1 MSAVRGYRGTR
12 QVPSLR
18 ERITIGAVLGAVAS
32 FAVSDL
38 VIVGITPTRVLGCA
52 LGAIIGA
59 IVYVKWRRTAWALL
73 VVALAAWCVVAFTP
87 LSRKLTTGLVRS
99 DPIPSSVD
107 AVVVLSGSVTEDGM
121 LGREALDRLLRGMEL
136 VRAGKSST
144 MVITQPHP
152 LEDSTITTDADQRR
166 LIALL
171 PTAPRVVV
179 VGGVVSTRTEA
190 LGAARQLPPS
200 GTHMIALVTSPLH
213 TRRACRVFEHV
224 GYTVVCVPSESRDIA
239 LRTLSTASERVAAF
253 QMAIYERLAFA
264 MYSHRGWL

>member
-1 MSAVRGYRGTR
+1 M
-12 QVPSLR
+12 PSLG
-18 ERITIGAVLGAVAS
+18 ERIAIGAVLGVVAS
-32 FAVSDL
+32 FALSDL

-59 IVYVKWRRTAWALL
+59 IVYVKWRRAAWTLL
-73 VVALAAWCVVAFTP
+73 VAALAAWCVVAFTP
-87 LSRKLTTGLVRS
+87 LSRTVSAGLVRS

-107 AVVVLSGSVTEDGM
+107 AVVVLSGSVTDDGM

-144 MVITQPHP
+144 IVITQPHP
-152 LEDSTITTDADQRR
+152 LEDSTVTTDADQRR

-179 VGGVVSTRTEA
+179 IDRVVSTRTEA

-200 GTHMIALVTSPLH
+200 GTRVIALVTSPLH

-224 GYTVVCVPSESRDIA
+224 GYTVVCVPSQSRDIA
-239 LRTLSTASERVAAF
+239 LRTLSTAGDRVAAF

-264 MYSHRGWL
+264 MYSYRAWL

>member
-1 MSAVRGYRGTR
+1 MRGYRGTR
-12 QVPSLR
+12 QVPRLR
-18 ERITIGAVLGAVAS
+18 ERIAIGAVLGVVAS
-32 FAVSDL
+32 FVVSDL
-38 VIVGITPTRVLGCA
+38 VIVGITPTRVIGCA
-52 LGAIIGA
+52 VGAIVGA

-87 LSRKLTTGLVRS
+87 LSRKLTVGLVRS

-121 LGREALDRLLRGMEL
+121 LGREALDRLLRGIEL

-152 LEDSTITTDADQRR
+152 LDDYAVATDADQRR

-171 PTAPRVVV
+171 PTAPRIVAIDR
-179 VGGVVSTRTEA
+179 VVSTRTEA
-190 LGAARQLPPS
+190 LGTARQLPPA
-200 GTHMIALVTSPLH
+200 GTHIIALVTSPLH

-239 LRTLSTASERVAAF
+239 LRTLSTARDRVGAF

-264 MYSHRGWL
+264 MYSYRSWL